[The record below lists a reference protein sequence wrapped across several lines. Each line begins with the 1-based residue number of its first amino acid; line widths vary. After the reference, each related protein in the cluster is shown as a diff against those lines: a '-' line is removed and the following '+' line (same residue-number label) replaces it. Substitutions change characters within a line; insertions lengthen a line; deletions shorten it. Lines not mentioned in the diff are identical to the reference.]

1 MKIIVVE
8 DIPSSNKKI
17 TQYIEQALIK
27 ENLDISIISFLKYDN
42 HLKKIIYNGEIK
54 IYILDVELG
63 EKSMKSG
70 YDISRE
76 IRTLAHDWYSIIII
90 CSAYDQ
96 NKNFISSRL
105 SIYKYLSKFNNFE
118 ENLKNCLIKAIN
130 EIDKSNAIDINNHCK
145 LYYNEILYALKE
157 KYSKY
162 CIIKTLDNKF
172 RVRKNIYELE
182 EQLHLKKF
190 KRHLLANEKNITSI
204 NKDEITFKNNEKIQ
218 L

>member
-8 DIPSSNKKI
+8 DIQSSNQKI
-17 TQYIEQALIK
+17 MKYIEQTLIE
-27 ENLDISIISFLKYDN
+27 ENLDISIISFLKYNND
-42 HLKKIIYNGEIK
+42 LKRIIYNGEIK

-63 EKSMKSG
+63 ENSSKSG

-76 IRTLAHDWYSIIII
+76 IRNLAHDWYSIIII

-96 NKNFISSRL
+96 KDNFISSRL
-105 SIYKYLSKFNNFE
+105 SIFRYLSKFDHFE
-118 ENLKNCLIKAIN
+118 KNLKENLKKAIN
-130 EIDKSNAIDINNHCK
+130 DINKTNAIDINNHCK

-162 CIIKTLDNKF
+162 CIIKTLDNEF

-182 EQLHLKKF
+182 EELHLKKF
-190 KRHLLANEKNITSI
+190 KRHLLANEENITSI
-204 NKDEITFKNNEKIQ
+204 NENEITFKNDEKIK